1 MALAMSLSALIG
13 AATPLVNRW
22 VAKERNPTYVSNLS
36 AVVGWVASF
45 CTPTWHWQ

>member
-1 MALAMSLSALIG
+1 MALAMNLSALIG
-13 AATPLVNRW
+13 EAALLVNRW

-45 CTPTWHWQ
+45 CNPTWYWR